1 MSISARAFQR
11 VLICKIWLRYS
22 RERAYLTSLIL
33 IRPWSFNFSRALPP
47 PRHPS
52 SWRGMRM
59 ISFNVRLLS
68 LAQIILKS
76 AGTMSHLLSRS
87 TFLVALMQDHF
98 DCSLVETWSPVVLTP
113 DLLRMGRSKSAGAQP
128 VAHPAA
134 KKMLRKNMYLRSQG
148 AFSQRNIRQLLPKSI
163 LEVSFSAVSK
173 PIFTSKNNYSCC
185 SIF

>member
-1 MSISARAFQR
+1 MHCVDLGESFPTGIFLQN
-11 VLICKIWLRYS
+11 WLRYS
-22 RERAYLTSLIL
+22 RERAYLISLIL

-68 LAQIILKS
+68 LAPIILKS

-87 TFLVALMQDHF
+87 TFLVALIQDHF
-98 DCSLVETWSPVVLTP
+98 DCSLEETWSPMVLTP
-113 DLLRMGRSKSAGAQP
+113 DLLRMGRLKSAGAQP

-134 KKMLRKNMYLRSQG
+134 KKHVFAQPRCFFPAKHS
-148 AFSQRNIRQLLPKSI
+148 PT
-163 LEVSFSAVSK
+163 SAKINFGGLVLGCIEADFCK
-173 PIFTSKNNYSCC
+173 
-185 SIF
+185 